1 MAIAAPRRADELGS
15 RVVTLLPLHL
25 RPRYSA
31 PLGAQ
36 PQREIVRD
44 PAYVDDARDERA
56 RAGEDD
62 QPRRA
67 ALARRDDASE
77 AARAQ
82 VRARAQVEL
91 ELDVRRDAREC
102 SAEAELG
109 RAVDRPGDH
118 EPHAHVPIVGSDSG
132 RELDVEGA
140 RNVLHDRIL
149 SRLAESTMGAG
160 TAS

>member
-1 MAIAAPRRADELGS
+1 
-15 RVVTLLPLHL
+15 LHL

-36 PQREIVRD
+36 PQREVLRD
-44 PAYVDDARDERA
+44 PAHVDDARDERA
-56 RAGEDD
+56 CAGDDD

-67 ALARRDDASE
+67 PLARRDDESE

-102 SAEAELG
+102 SAEVELG
-109 RAVDRPGDH
+109 RAVDRPRDR
-118 EPHAHVPIVGSDSG
+118 EPHAHVPMAGW
-132 RELDVEGA
+132 
-140 RNVLHDRIL
+140 
-149 SRLAESTMGAG
+149 ESAATAATAQPAASIATRA
-160 TAS
+160 TASSTS